1 MLNVVLAHKHAEF
14 ITTVKSFTGQTYVR
28 MKKLKVAILESFN
41 IKLGSFVI
49 KQNEGK
55 VHKRA
60 HLELKIGTK
69 VGVICHCPV

>member
-1 MLNVVLAHKHAEF
+1 MLNVVLAHKYTEF
-14 ITTVKSFTGQTYVR
+14 ITTVKSFIEQTYVR

-41 IKLGSFVI
+41 IKLASFVT
-49 KQNEGK
+49 KRNGGK
-55 VHKRA
+55 VHKRP